1 LKTLP
6 SRWGFC
12 FCGLVTP
19 WTATSTWFTGWQRP
33 FERTKLGASSYG
45 TVGCFKK
52 LPFWPVLFTYDT
64 TGHAMKI
71 IRSKEFTSD
80 RPWGALDIANM
91 NGITTR
97 LHWTDQPYKWHI
109 NDGEEVFVVLDG
121 RVEMRYRSDGLEK
134 STILDTGDI
143 FYASVGT
150 EHVAHPIG
158 EARILV
164 IESAGSV

>member
-1 LKTLP
+1 
-6 SRWGFC
+6 
-12 FCGLVTP
+12 
-19 WTATSTWFTGWQRP
+19 
-33 FERTKLGASSYG
+33 
-45 TVGCFKK
+45 
-52 LPFWPVLFTYDT
+52 
-64 TGHAMKI
+64 MKI
-71 IRSKEFTSD
+71 IRSKEFTAG

-150 EHVAHPIG
+150 EHVAHPVG
-158 EARILV
+158 QARILV
-164 IESAGSV
+164 VETAGSV